1 MAFRN
6 LTETDYQELD
16 LDVWRRVILASLAA
30 RLPGREADWSGRP
43 GKPNSHKIPVDN
55 RGA

>member
-6 LTETDYQELD
+6 LIETDYQDLD

-30 RLPGREADWSGRP
+30 RLPGREADW
-43 GKPNSHKIPVDN
+43 KPVHKESLTTEN
-55 RGA
+55 TSEKR